1 MKFQYTART
10 QSGEARAGTLEARS
24 RDAAV
29 EALQRADLV
38 ITAIRPV
45 EEAAGLAL
53 FGRRISFRSRVR
65 QRDLVI
71 FSRQLS
77 TLFEAKVPITRSL
90 QTLGAE
96 SPSTALRATAQEIL
110 EDVSGGSS
118 LSQAMARHPG
128 VFSRFIISM
137 VRAGEESGKLEA
149 AFLYLAG
156 YLDRNYVLILKTRN
170 AMIYPAFVF
179 ATFIGVVGVL
189 LVVVIP
195 KLTAIY
201 AELGQAAP
209 FYTQLV
215 ISVSTFLARW
225 WFLVVLALASAAA
238 IAWRLLRTEVGALW
252 FDALKIKLPFIGGL
266 AKKVYLTR
274 LTDTL
279 STLIA
284 AGIPIIRALEI
295 TADVVVNRVYAAIVL
310 DAAESVKAGNTIS
323 SSFEKHREIPP
334 LVTQMIR
341 VGEES
346 GRLDFILKSSASFY
360 QREVDNLLDNFVA
373 LIEPALIIFLGIGV
387 ALLVAAV
394 LVPLYNL
401 TSII

>member
-1 MKFQYTART
+1 MKFTYTART
-10 QSGEARAGTLEARS
+10 RSGEARAGTIEARS
-24 RDAAV
+24 QDAAA

-45 EEAAGLAL
+45 GETGPAL
-53 FGRRISFRSRVR
+53 FGRKIAFFSRVR
-65 QRDLVI
+65 QRDFVI

-77 TLFEAKVPITRSL
+77 TLFEAKVPITQSL
-90 QTLGAE
+90 RTLGAE
-96 SPSTALRATAQEIL
+96 SPSAALRATAQEIL

-128 VFSRFIISM
+128 VFTRFVISM
-137 VRAGEESGKLEA
+137 VRAGEESGQLEA
-149 AFLYLAG
+149 VFRYLAD
-156 YLDRNYVLILKTRN
+156 YLDRSYVLILKARN

-179 ATFIGVVGVL
+179 ATFVGVVGVL

-195 KLTAIY
+195 RLTAIY

-209 FYTQLV
+209 FYTRFV
-215 ISVSTFLARW
+215 ISASTFLAQW
-225 WFLVVLALASAAA
+225 WFIVVLALAAALVL
-238 IAWRLLRTEVGALW
+238 AWRLLRTEAGALW
-252 FDALKIKLPFIGGL
+252 FDVLKIKLPFIGGL
-266 AKKVYLTR
+266 VKKIYLAR
-274 LTDTL
+274 LADTL
-279 STLIA
+279 STLIV

-295 TADVVVNRVYAAIVL
+295 TADVVSNRVYAAIIL

-323 SSFEKHREIPP
+323 SSFERHREVPP

-341 VGEES
+341 IGEES

-373 LIEPALIIFLGIGV
+373 LIEPALIIFLGVGV
-387 ALLVAAV
+387 ALLVGAV

>member
-1 MKFQYTART
+1 MKFQYKART
-10 QSGEARAGTLEARS
+10 REGEARSGSVEARS
-24 RDAAV
+24 AEAAV

-38 ITAIRPV
+38 ITAIQPT
-45 EEAAGLAL
+45 EETAAAL
-53 FGRRISFRSRVR
+53 FGRRFAFLSRVR

-77 TLFEAKVPITRSL
+77 TLFEAKVPITQSL
-90 QTLGAE
+90 QTLAAE
-96 SPSTALRATAQEIL
+96 SSSSVVRSTVEEIL

-137 VRAGEESGKLEA
+137 VRAGEESGQLEA
-149 AFLYLAG
+149 VFRYLAD
-156 YLDRNYVLILKTRN
+156 YLDRSYLLILKARN

-179 ATFIGVVGVL
+179 AAFVGVIGVM

-195 KLTAIY
+195 RLTGIY

-209 FYTQLV
+209 FYTRIL
-215 ISVSTFLARW
+215 ISFSTFVAQW
-225 WFLVVLALASAAA
+225 WFVVLLALIAAGFVG
-238 IAWRLLRTEVGALW
+238 WRLLKTEAGALW
-252 FDALKIKLPFIGGL
+252 FDALKIQVPLFGGL
-266 AKKVYLTR
+266 AKKIYLSR
-274 LTDTL
+274 LADTL

-295 TADVVVNRVYAAIVL
+295 TADVVVNRVYERIIL

-323 SSFEKHREIPP
+323 ASFAQHREVPP

-341 VGEES
+341 IGEES
-346 GRLDFILKSSASFY
+346 GRLDFILKSSAAFY
-360 QREVDNLLDNFVA
+360 QREVDSLLDNFVA
-373 LIEPALIIFLGIGV
+373 LIEPVLIIFLGIGV